1 MVKHI
6 VPCLDLKDGRVV
18 KGVNFVNLK
27 DACDPFEAAVEYDK
41 QGADELVFLNI
52 DGSEKGRAFI
62 ADLLK
67 RVRDKVRIPITVGG
81 GIGKV
86 DHIREF
92 ISAGANK
99 VSINSAA
106 VKKPELLADA
116 AKEFGSDKIVLAIDV
131 TKSKSGNA
139 SGYDVL
145 VDGGKVNTGIDAVGW
160 AMEAVK
166 LGVGAILPT
175 SLDADGAKTGY
186 DLEITRLIA
195 DAAGVPV
202 IASGGAGKKED
213 FLDAFTKGNASAALA
228 ASLFHFGELK
238 IADLKEY
245 LKANGIAVNVKV

>member
-1 MVKHI
+1 MAKRI
-6 VPCLDLKDGRVV
+6 IPCLDLKDGRVV

-27 DACDPFEAAVEYDK
+27 DACDPFEAAVAYDK

-52 DGSEKGRAFI
+52 DGSDNGRSFI
-62 ADLLK
+62 VDLLK
-67 RVRDKVRIPITVGG
+67 RVKKEVNIPITVGG

-86 DHIREF
+86 EHIREF
-92 ISAGANK
+92 IDAGADK

-106 VKKPELLADA
+106 VKKSELLAEA

-131 TKSKSGNA
+131 TKSKSDNA

-160 AMEAVK
+160 AVAAVK
-166 LGVGAILPT
+166 LGAGAILPT

-195 DAAGVPV
+195 DATGVPV

-213 FLDAFTKGNASAALA
+213 FLDAFTKGHADAALA
-228 ASLFHFGELK
+228 ASLFHFGELN
-238 IADLKEY
+238 IGELKEY
-245 LKANGIAVNVKV
+245 LHSNGIDIR